1 MELSTL
7 TPTLH
12 RNTLASTF
20 VSLSP
25 PLYKLTVPR
34 LITQPRRAKIGILGK
49 PNFTPIAAI
58 SDPHVLQIAETL
70 EDSLAS
76 TSSPTPPLLQKLK
89 DISSETLLS
98 TPWPSRK
105 DEPFRFT
112 DTSFLKSSEILPI
125 QSPNLQLLSS
135 LAVSGDTDLPIV
147 LIIDG
152 YIVNHSSQSSQ
163 LLPSGVFVG
172 GLSDLKSQDI
182 LKRVSVHMSSFQGDL
197 FWALNGV
204 GTPDVVLIYVPKGCR
219 VETTLHLKHFA
230 VEGSD
235 RESKT
240 LPISNPRV
248 LVMVEKGGE
257 VGIVE
262 EYVGGDGEKCY
273 WTNSVVEVVIGE
285 GGKVTHSYIQ
295 NQSLNAAHIKW
306 TWVQQESS
314 SIYKLIEVSTGGKLS
329 RHNIHIQQ
337 AGPDTVTELSTFHLS
352 VTDQTQDLHS
362 KLVLDHPRGY
372 SQQLHKC
379 IVAHSSG
386 QAVFDGNVQVNR
398 NAQQTDAGQLTRSLL
413 LEPRATVN
421 VKPNLQIIADDV
433 KCSHGAAISDLEED
447 QLFYLQAR
455 GIDIKS
461 ARKALVFSFAAEV
474 VSRLPDDSIRKKVED
489 QIRTLLES
497 TNPKP

>member
-89 DISSETLLS
+89 DTSSETLLS

-147 LIIDG
+147 SIIDG

-182 LKRVSVHMSSFQGDL
+182 LKRVSAHMSSFQGDL

-204 GTPDVVLIYVPKGCR
+204 GTPDVVLIYVPEGCR

-248 LVMVEKGGE
+248 LVMVEKGGD

-306 TWVQQESS
+306 TWVQQVSS
-314 SIYKLIEVSTGGKLS
+314 VEPVYDHFLCLFLLDYCK
-329 RHNIHIQQ
+329 N
-337 AGPDTVTELSTFHLS
+337 VTLFLGCSWMT
-352 VTDQTQDLHS
+352 
-362 KLVLDHPRGY
+362 
-372 SQQLHKC
+372 
-379 IVAHSSG
+379 I
-386 QAVFDGNVQVNR
+386 
-398 NAQQTDAGQLTRSLL
+398 SLL
-413 LEPRATVN
+413 
-421 VKPNLQIIADDV
+421 
-433 KCSHGAAISDLEED
+433 
-447 QLFYLQAR
+447 
-455 GIDIKS
+455 
-461 ARKALVFSFAAEV
+461 FS
-474 VSRLPDDSIRKKVED
+474 
-489 QIRTLLES
+489 
-497 TNPKP
+497 